1 MTQPLPALLCFG
13 EALTDMIIQP
23 DGRWLSRPGGAP
35 WNVARILAG
44 WGLPAA
50 FAGAISRDCFG
61 DALLAASHEAGLD
74 WRYLQQV
81 DASPLLAIVHRTQ
94 PPKYFFVGDRSAD
107 LYFDAANLPQG
118 WPQAARWALFGG
130 ISLARPPLAGHLLA
144 QARLLKAAG
153 ARIAYDPNFRVA
165 MDAGYDDMLR
175 QMVALAD
182 VVKVS
187 DEDLTGLFRHHD
199 QAAALATLRQWNPQA
214 WVLYTRGAA
223 GAQLYMD
230 DAVWQLAPPAVA
242 VVDTVGAGDASMAGL
257 LASLWQAPQATP
269 AQHLAAAVASGSAA
283 CCVAGATIPLRSAV
297 DALCQQGVP
306 QVTVMG

>member
-61 DALLAASHEAGLD
+61 DALLTASCDAGLD
-74 WRYLQQV
+74 VRYLQQV
-81 DASPLLAIVHRTQ
+81 DASPLLAMVYSTQ

-107 LYFDAANLPQG
+107 LHFDTANLPPG
-118 WPQAARWALFGG
+118 WLQAARWALFGG

-165 MDAGYDDMLR
+165 MDEGYDDLFR

-199 QAAALATLRQWNPQA
+199 QAAALATLRQWNPLA

-223 GAQLYMD
+223 GAQLLVGE
-230 DAVWQLAPPAVA
+230 AAWQLAPPAVA

-257 LASLWQAPQATP
+257 LASLWQTPLAAP

-283 CCVAGATIPLRSAV
+283 CGVAGATIPLRSAV
-297 DALCQQGVP
+297 DALCQQCLP
-306 QVTVMG
+306 QVAAVG